1 MNLRIKVFTAFMAF
15 IIAPLFVL
23 GAITYLLSQHIIEQ
37 NYAEQSEF
45 TLKAVGRN
53 INYVLKEANFF
64 SEDFMLRDDIQQVL
78 GQREAI
84 DPVAQTEYERLLQR
98 TFLSYTPAY
107 AVSLYSFNGQSF
119 SQGKIGYQRIPYT
132 GLVKHPVF
140 REVMTLNGPPRWLGP
155 HEAPEWTGMQPLF
168 TVVRVI
174 NDKYTL
180 DNRGILLQQFQFHE
194 LNRIFNYF
202 GTSHSREVRFMMV
215 NGDGLIMVDNK
226 EELAGQ
232 SIDGHASAPVLLG
245 EEYQSKKMKF
255 DGVESVVSTHH
266 LELEDFGQMNWSIVS
281 VTPWAYLSGRTEQV
295 LQWISAIT
303 ALTLISALLYNLF
316 FVNRII
322 RFILYVVSSM
332 KKVEIGDLSIRVEP
346 GSKDETS
353 VLARGFNSLVDRIE
367 TLIKEVK
374 LEQDRK
380 NKAELMLM
388 QAQIKP
394 HFLFNTLESINALA
408 AQNEGRKVSRMV
420 QRLGTLLRVSFIQK
434 EEIPLSLEIDHV
446 RNYLEIQKYRFEEL
460 FDYEIDVPAELSQ
473 VPILK
478 LTLQP
483 LLENS
488 IQHGIEEK
496 FNEEKFNEEKFNEEQ
511 IDPELHAGSGGGRGM
526 LRIRAEETEEA
537 VVLWIEDNGSGIRH
551 EVLDRFHGTPGSRI
565 RASENAEEGGERI
578 GLGIPNVADRLK
590 IQYGSRYGMM
600 ICSTLGQGTLIRCTI
615 PKGTSG

>member
-53 INYVLKEANFF
+53 ITYVLKEANYF
-64 SEDFMLRDDIQQVL
+64 SEDYMLRDDIQRLL
-78 GQREAI
+78 GQRESV
-84 DPVAQTEYERLLQR
+84 DPVMQTEYERLLQR

-107 AVSLYSFNGQSF
+107 AVTLYSFNGQSF
-119 SQGKIGYQRIPYT
+119 SQGRIGYQRVPYT

-140 REVMTLNGPPRWLGP
+140 REVMALNGPPRWLGP
-155 HEAPEWTGMQPLF
+155 HEAPEWTGREPLF

-202 GTSHSREVRFMMV
+202 GTSHSKDLRFMIV
-215 NGDGLIMVDNK
+215 NSEGLIMVDNK
-226 EELAGQ
+226 GELAGQ
-232 SIDGHASAPVLLG
+232 TLDGHASEGLQLG
-245 EEYQSKKMKF
+245 EEYQSRKMKF
-255 DGVESVVSTHH
+255 DGVESVVSVHH
-266 LELEDFGQMNWSIVS
+266 LELKDFGQMNWSIVS
-281 VTPWAYLSGRTEQV
+281 ITPWAYLSGRTEQV

-367 TLIKEVK
+367 TLIGEVK

-380 NKAELMLM
+380 NRAELMLM

-420 QRLGTLLRVSFIQK
+420 QRLGTMLRVSFLQK

-446 RNYLEIQKYRFEEL
+446 RNYLEIQKYRFEDL
-460 FDYEIDVPAELSQ
+460 FDYEIDVPAGLGG

-488 IQHGIEEK
+488 IQHGIEER
-496 FNEEKFNEEKFNEEQ
+496 
-511 IDPELHAGSGGGRGM
+511 LHAEGEGFKGM
-526 LRIRAEETEEA
+526 LRVRAEEKEDA
-537 VVLWIEDNGSGIRH
+537 VILWVEDNGAGIRS
-551 EVLDRFHGTPGSRI
+551 EVLERFHGTPGSRI
-565 RASENAEEGGERI
+565 SASGDGEEGGERI
-578 GLGIPNVADRLK
+578 GLGIPNVADRLR
-590 IQYGSRYGMM
+590 IHYGSRCGMM
-600 ICSTLGQGTLIRCTI
+600 ICSMPGQGTLIRCTI
-615 PKGTSG
+615 PKEVSG